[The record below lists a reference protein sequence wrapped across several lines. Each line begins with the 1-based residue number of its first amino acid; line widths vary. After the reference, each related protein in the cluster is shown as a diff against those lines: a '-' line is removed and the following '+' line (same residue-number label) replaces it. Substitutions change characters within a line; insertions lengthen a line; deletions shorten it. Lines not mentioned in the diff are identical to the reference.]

1 MSKEKRN
8 IATKLETESK
18 YLTNILDK
26 DDVKSFKKL
35 IPELQDTWMKKQMF
49 RTETEM
55 RFSVLSDNKYPTKAA
70 KYWQSVREQNTHFEN
85 LVHLSFD
92 ARKNEVE
99 IKKLQRDI
107 KKDQI
112 EKLLK
117 KGFEDSPFYNKEEK
131 PESPF
136 DRPDAREYSD
146 QMEALNDDIFD
157 AIEKKDKQA
166 HLAVLRKYDAI
177 RDKAIESLKLLA
189 NQKHFQHS
197 GVCIYKN
204 NECLWEYSETVEL
217 KMHDLTEKEIIN
229 YVDIENPINAA
240 GAYKFE
246 SLGCNLFSY
255 VNGSSHTVRGMP
267 LLPLLNA
274 LRDLKIIDLE

>member
-26 DDVKSFKKL
+26 EDVKEFKKL
-35 IPELQDTWMKKQMF
+35 IPELQDTWHKKQMF

-107 KKDQI
+107 KKEKDELEIELKQI
-112 EKLLK
+112 ELEEKLYAKAQMELVAKHRMREVATWSKLK
-117 KGFEDSPFYNKEEK
+117 KE
-131 PESPF
+131 F
-136 DRPDAREYSD
+136 D
-146 QMEALNDDIFD
+146 DDNF
-157 AIEKKDKQA
+157 DKQDVNTHQA
-166 HLAVLRKYDAI
+166 HSYMLRLQHQKNTITPGTSQPEVFNVLGQLETLERVI
-177 RDKAIESLKLLA
+177 RDKELAPPKDKKKLS
-189 NQKHFQHS
+189 K
-197 GVCIYKN
+197 
-204 NECLWEYSETVEL
+204 
-217 KMHDLTEKEIIN
+217 
-229 YVDIENPINAA
+229 
-240 GAYKFE
+240 
-246 SLGCNLFSY
+246 
-255 VNGSSHTVRGMP
+255 
-267 LLPLLNA
+267 
-274 LRDLKIIDLE
+274 

>member
-26 DDVKSFKKL
+26 EDVKEFKKL
-35 IPELQDTWMKKQMF
+35 IPELQDTWHKKQMF

-107 KKDQI
+107 KKEKDELEVELKQI
-112 EKLLK
+112 ELEEKLYAKAQMELVAKHRMREVATWSKLK
-117 KGFEDSPFYNKEEK
+117 KE
-131 PESPF
+131 F
-136 DRPDAREYSD
+136 D
-146 QMEALNDDIFD
+146 DDNF
-157 AIEKKDKQA
+157 DKQDVNTHQA
-166 HLAVLRKYDAI
+166 HSYMLRLQHQKNTITPGTSQPEVFNVLGQLETLERVI
-177 RDKAIESLKLLA
+177 RDKELAPPKEKKKLS
-189 NQKHFQHS
+189 K
-197 GVCIYKN
+197 
-204 NECLWEYSETVEL
+204 
-217 KMHDLTEKEIIN
+217 
-229 YVDIENPINAA
+229 
-240 GAYKFE
+240 
-246 SLGCNLFSY
+246 
-255 VNGSSHTVRGMP
+255 
-267 LLPLLNA
+267 
-274 LRDLKIIDLE
+274 